1 MRIGADLFP
10 KIAVSRATAS
20 DRMPRV
26 LDVDQAAQM
35 REEAHFRQ
43 VERAL
48 LYADDAARKVGEIA
62 ATLKKDGAAPHLTAA
77 LETAASSIRADHKR
91 LLKSVYFRAPGH
103 SQEQLSA
110 NDGEERL
117 AS

>member
-1 MRIGADLFP
+1 MRIGADSFP
-10 KIAVSRATAS
+10 KIAALRATAS

-26 LDVDQAAQM
+26 VDMDQAAQL
-35 REEAHFRQ
+35 REEEHFRQ

-48 LYADDAARKVGEIA
+48 LYADDAARKLGDIA
-62 ATLKKDGAAPHLTAA
+62 AALKKDGAAAHLTAA

-91 LLKSVYFRAPGH
+91 LMKSVYFRAPGH